1 MAVGRVMRI
10 GRSLDNELVV
20 SDLQVS
26 RHHAEFRATSD
37 GRFEIVDLGSHN
49 GTYVNGQP
57 VRQQIIGPNDIV
69 GVGHSTFR
77 LVGDRLEEFVD
88 TGDVS
93 FSARHLT
100 VTVDGGK
107 QILKDVS
114 FGVPEKSLIAV
125 IGPSGSGKS
134 TLLKALTGYRPA
146 NQGDVLYDN
155 RNLYKQFAELRQ
167 RIGLVPQ
174 DDILHKELTVRKAL
188 RYAAKLRFPGD
199 TAVSEREARIEEVL
213 RELKLD
219 IHKDKKVTALSGGQ
233 RKRVSV
239 ALELLTKPS
248 LIFLDEPTSGL
259 DPGMDRDVMQL
270 LRGLADDGRT
280 VLVVTHSV
288 AELALCD
295 KLLVMAPGGSV
306 AYFGPPEEALN
317 FFGYETW
324 ADVFSAFENYRD
336 YDWAGRWKGSQH
348 YQMYAADIDAV
359 APQSVHVQPQMV
371 HPPKAQSWGSQLWT
385 LVRRYC
391 SVIASDRG
399 FIALMLLLPAVLGG
413 VSCVIP
419 SDYGLA
425 PPAPHHFNQDA
436 GTIMLILSVGAC
448 FAGAA
453 NSVRELIK
461 ERVIYERERAVG
473 LSRSA
478 YLMSKV
484 IVLGV
489 ITAVQG
495 VLITAIGFS
504 VRKLPEHGVV
514 IKNLLSRRALPG
526 DHRPRLHLDDDR
538 PRDLLAGQ
546 DRREDDAA
554 AGDVRDRPG
563 RLHRHH
569 VQDLR
574 LAGCR
579 AGRLADA
586 LTLGHRRRGSLAEP
600 LAHHGP
606 DGQEQPQQPRPALVA
621 HRSASGRSTW
631 SSSFSSAPPA
641 ASWSPGCCAATS
653 RRSCASNRP
662 VRTPKGG
669 GTREGAAALRRLA
682 EVCAPRRSVGR
693 VHVVHRAV
701 HLGRVV
707 AGGGDVGDRVVDV
720 PGGAVDVVRL
730 EGRVDDL
737 QQTLGGDAGGGVGV
751 PVVDGVGVAGGL
763 PHDVAVEAVVGARD
777 ALGVHDVQG
786 LLDPA
791 VKVVGVGLGGAG
803 AGAALTGLRSSERLA
818 ASLSAR
824 SLSAFALAAASA
836 SAFFLASASAF
847 ACLAALSDC
856 LESSSDW
863 VAPKEEAFQATGF
876 TEAACWPL
884 PSAEAPGTSANA
896 RAAAPAAAMPSG
908 GELVDLGQTGIA
920 RDGGAH
926 AEQNLFQSRES
937 QWPGTVREKRRTFRS
952 TAPCDAAIVS
962 GCKKSCGKGVTYYP
976 ASLTRG
982 VRSARRIDSL
992 PAEAAPYGPLTRPL
1006 GGFVRDVRPMSGLT
1020 PGAAHAHPV
1029 CPNPYAKFAIKKNA

>member
-1 MAVGRVMRI
+1 MGHGVPELVLELNGQTWTLDPSRSYTLGRDPQGDMVLEDARVSWRHATVRWGGHSWVIEDQGSTNGTYVQGQRIHHMEIGPGSAVHLGNATDGPVMHLSAAVAAAPAADLYNAQTAMAAPQQHQAYQTPVQQPGHDWAAQSHQAQHPQQSGWVQPQAQQHQQPQAYVPQQQADPAVQPQQPSAGAAGAAPAQGGDRSPTSFHQMAVGRVMRI
-10 GRSLDNELVV
+10 GRALDNELVV

-49 GTYVNGQP
+49 GTFVNGQP
-57 VRQQIIGPNDIV
+57 VSRQIIGPHDTV

-199 TAVSEREARIEEVL
+199 TAPAEREARIDEVL

-359 APQSVHVQPQMV
+359 APQSVHVQPQS
-371 HPPKAQSWGSQLWT
+371 PPKAQSWGSQLWT
-385 LVRRYC
+385 LMRRYV

-399 FIALMLLLPAVLGG
+399 FIGLMLVLPAVLGG

-419 SDYGLA
+419 SDYGLGA
-425 PPAPHHFNQDA
+425 PDPRHFNQDA
-436 GTIMLILSVGAC
+436 GTIMLILAVGMC
-448 FAGAA
+448 FSGAA

-484 IVLGV
+484 IVLGL
-489 ITAVQG
+489 ITALQG
-495 VLITAIGFS
+495 VIISAIGFS
-504 VRKLPEHGVV
+504 IRKMPKEGVILKSLPAVELCLVIIALGFTSMMIGLVISSLVKTAEKTMPLLVMFAIVQVV
-514 IKNLLSRRALPG
+514 FTGIMFKIY
-526 DHRPRLHLDDDR
+526 D
-538 PRDLLAGQ
+538 
-546 DRREDDAA
+546 
-554 AGDVRDRPG
+554 
-563 RLHRHH
+563 
-569 VQDLR
+569 
-574 LAGCR
+574 
-579 AGRLADA
+579 
-586 LTLGHRRRGSLAEP
+586 
-600 LAHHGP
+600 
-606 DGQEQPQQPRPALVA
+606 
-621 HRSASGRSTW
+621 
-631 SSSFSSAPPA
+631 
-641 ASWSPGCCAATS
+641 SPGVEQVAWLMPS
-653 RRSCASNRP
+653 RWAI
-662 VRTPKGG
+662 
-669 GTREGAAALRRLA
+669 GAAAATLDLSHIM
-682 EVCAPRRSVGR
+682 APMDKSNHDNLDPLWTHSAAQWGI
-693 VHVVHRAV
+693 
-701 HLGRVV
+701 
-707 AGGGDVGDRVVDV
+707 
-720 PGGAVDVVRL
+720 DVVVL
-730 EGRVDDL
+730 I
-737 QQTLGGDAGGGVGV
+737 
-751 PVVDGVGVAGGL
+751 
-763 PHDVAVEAVVGARD
+763 
-777 ALGVHDVQG
+777 ALGVICGFAVSR
-786 LLDPA
+786 LL
-791 VKVVGVGLGGAG
+791 
-803 AGAALTGLRSSERLA
+803 
-818 ASLSAR
+818 
-824 SLSAFALAAASA
+824 
-836 SAFFLASASAF
+836 
-847 ACLAALSDC
+847 
-856 LESSSDW
+856 
-863 VAPKEEAFQATGF
+863 
-876 TEAACWPL
+876 
-884 PSAEAPGTSANA
+884 
-896 RAAAPAAAMPSG
+896 
-908 GELVDLGQTGIA
+908 
-920 RDGGAH
+920 
-926 AEQNLFQSRES
+926 
-937 QWPGTVREKRRTFRS
+937 RRHEPEVMR
-952 TAPCDAAIVS
+952 
-962 GCKKSCGKGVTYYP
+962 K
-976 ASLTRG
+976 
-982 VRSARRIDSL
+982 
-992 PAEAAPYGPLTRPL
+992 
-1006 GGFVRDVRPMSGLT
+1006 
-1020 PGAAHAHPV
+1020 
-1029 CPNPYAKFAIKKNA
+1029 

>member
-1 MAVGRVMRI
+1 MGHGVPELVLELNGQTWTLDPSRSYTLGRDPQGDMVLQDARVSWRHATVRWEGRSWVIEDHGSTNGTYVQGQRIHHTEIGPGSTVHLGNATDGPRLSLTAGAAGAGVGAPAADLYSAQTAMAAPLQQQAPPQQPQQYQQPGAWPQQGQYQQPQQPQQGGWQQQPQQAYVPQQPGPGGHQPPPHGGAPSQGGAPPVYGDRSPTSFHQMAVGRGTMRI
-10 GRSLDNELVV
+10 GRALENDLVV

-26 RHHAEFRATSD
+26 RHHAEFRATGD

-57 VRQQIIGPNDIV
+57 VRQQVIGPNDIV

-199 TAVSEREARIEEVL
+199 TAASEREARIDEVL

-336 YDWAGRWKGSQH
+336 YDWSGRWRGSQH

-371 HPPKAQSWGSQLWT
+371 RPPKAQSWGSQLWT
-385 LVRRYC
+385 LMRRYA

-399 FIALMLLLPAVLGG
+399 FMALMLILPAVLGG
-413 VSCVIP
+413 VSTVIP
-419 SDYGLA
+419 SDYGLG
-425 PPAPHHFNQDA
+425 PAAKGHFNQDA
-436 GTIMLILSVGAC
+436 GTIMLILAVGMC
-448 FAGAA
+448 FSGAA

-484 IVLGV
+484 VVLGL
-489 ITAVQG
+489 ITAVQA
-495 VLITAIGFS
+495 VLICAIGFS
-504 VRKLPEHGVV
+504 TRKLPEQGLIVKAAPAVELCLVIIALGFTCMMIGLVISSLVKTAEKTMPLLVMFAIVQVV
-514 IKNLLSRRALPG
+514 FTGILFKVF
-526 DHRPRLHLDDDR
+526 D
-538 PRDLLAGQ
+538 
-546 DRREDDAA
+546 
-554 AGDVRDRPG
+554 
-563 RLHRHH
+563 
-569 VQDLR
+569 
-574 LAGCR
+574 
-579 AGRLADA
+579 
-586 LTLGHRRRGSLAEP
+586 
-600 LAHHGP
+600 
-606 DGQEQPQQPRPALVA
+606 
-621 HRSASGRSTW
+621 
-631 SSSFSSAPPA
+631 
-641 ASWSPGCCAATS
+641 SPG
-653 RRSCASNRP
+653 
-662 VRTPKGG
+662 V
-669 GTREGAAALRRLA
+669 EQ
-682 EVCAPRRSVGR
+682 
-693 VHVVHRAV
+693 
-701 HLGRVV
+701 V
-707 AGGGDVGDRVVDV
+707 AWLM
-720 PGGAVDVVRL
+720 P
-730 EGRVDDL
+730 
-737 QQTLGGDAGGGVGV
+737 
-751 PVVDGVGVAGGL
+751 
-763 PHDVAVEAVVGARD
+763 ARW
-777 ALGVHDVQG
+777 AI
-786 LLDPA
+786 
-791 VKVVGVGLGGAG
+791 AG
-803 AGAALTGLRSSERLA
+803 AGTTLD
-818 ASLSAR
+818 LSH
-824 SLSAFALAAASA
+824 
-836 SAFFLASASAF
+836 
-847 ACLAALSDC
+847 
-856 LESSSDW
+856 
-863 VAPKEEAFQATGF
+863 VMAPFDK
-876 TEAACWPL
+876 
-884 PSAEAPGTSANA
+884 
-896 RAAAPAAAMPSG
+896 
-908 GELVDLGQTGIA
+908 
-920 RDGGAH
+920 
-926 AEQNLFQSRES
+926 
-937 QWPGTVREKRRTFRS
+937 
-952 TAPCDAAIVS
+952 
-962 GCKKSCGKGVTYYP
+962 
-976 ASLTRG
+976 
-982 VRSARRIDSL
+982 
-992 PAEAAPYGPLTRPL
+992 TRPPKL
-1006 GGFVRDVRPMSGLT
+1006 DPLWEHTATQWGIDIVALVVIGVACGFAVARLLRRHEPEVMR
-1020 PGAAHAHPV
+1020 
-1029 CPNPYAKFAIKKNA
+1029 K